1 MNKKFI
7 RFTKIVLDIMYFGGI
22 LVFITLPL
30 TLKFLG
36 KHYSDAISEHFI
48 LMLLVFGISGI
59 FGIMIISQLRKMMK
73 TVIEE
78 FCFVHENVKSLNM
91 MAVSSLFIVI
101 MFLIK
106 LCIMPTPATAIIVLV
121 FFIAALFSKVLSYV
135 FAQAVRYKEENDLT
149 I

>member
-1 MNKKFI
+1 MDKKFI
-7 RFTKIVLDIMYFGGI
+7 RFTKVVLDIMYFGGI

-30 TLKFLG
+30 SLWFLG
-36 KHYSDAISEHFI
+36 KYYSGAISEHFI

-91 MAVSSLFIVI
+91 MAVSSLFIVV

-106 LCIMPTPATAIIVLV
+106 LFIMPTPATAIIVLV

-135 FAQAVRYKEENDLT
+135 FAQAVSYKEENDLT